1 MTPNP
6 PLGVVLHS
14 IGGLMSA
21 IFYLPY
27 RRVKFWAW
35 ETYWLVGGI
44 FSWLIVPW
52 VIASLMVP
60 NLWKTLSHAPL
71 KSACWSFIFGMLWGI
86 GGAMF
91 GLLGARYNVSARGQC
106 DTGAVR
112 VRWQSAVQ
120 LHAQRSGS

>member
-60 NLWKTLSHAPL
+60 NLWQTLSHAPL
-71 KSACWSFIFGMLWGI
+71 KSACWSFIFGMLW
-86 GGAMF
+86 
-91 GLLGARYNVSARGQC
+91 
-106 DTGAVR
+106 
-112 VRWQSAVQ
+112 
-120 LHAQRSGS
+120 